1 MIKAFKN
8 TVTRDIYLNISHFID
23 HFVMLVFA
31 KAAYD
36 SSRYFAVSYDKF
48 IIYGTLGF
56 VLFGAMAPVAAI
68 LSDKYSR
75 SFMMVVFHIGVG
87 LSAVTAGL
95 SKTPLQLSV
104 ALGLLGLFA
113 SIYHP
118 VGIAM
123 LIEKNKK
130 IGFRLGVNGVF
141 GNMGV
146 ATAPLITGLILV
158 LANWRYCFIIPGV
171 ACLFYGFVFLKSL
184 QLNHEPTNREKK
196 QSSNTFAPN
205 WLRVLIAL
213 SIATLS
219 GGFIFG
225 AATFFIPRYFEVSM
239 TNLSSSVAL
248 TGMLASIVY
257 ATASFSQIGVGW
269 LIDRYSPKL
278 ILLLMGLGQV
288 VFIFLASQYTDM
300 NLLIV
305 SIFAMAF
312 VFGQIPIT
320 DTIISRYVPDIWR
333 SRILSIKFLLNL
345 SVGALVLPI
354 SSFLLQYG
362 YKLSD
367 LFLFMSSLA
376 ILVSVSAMILPSQ
389 APSDRLDQRV
399 N

>member
-146 ATAPLITGLILV
+146 ATAPLITGLIL
-158 LANWRYCFIIPGV
+158 G
-171 ACLFYGFVFLKSL
+171 
-184 QLNHEPTNREKK
+184 
-196 QSSNTFAPN
+196 
-205 WLRVLIAL
+205 
-213 SIATLS
+213 
-219 GGFIFG
+219 
-225 AATFFIPRYFEVSM
+225 
-239 TNLSSSVAL
+239 
-248 TGMLASIVY
+248 
-257 ATASFSQIGVGW
+257 
-269 LIDRYSPKL
+269 
-278 ILLLMGLGQV
+278 
-288 VFIFLASQYTDM
+288 
-300 NLLIV
+300 
-305 SIFAMAF
+305 
-312 VFGQIPIT
+312 
-320 DTIISRYVPDIWR
+320 IS
-333 SRILSIKFLLNL
+333 
-345 SVGALVLPI
+345 
-354 SSFLLQYG
+354 
-362 YKLSD
+362 
-367 LFLFMSSLA
+367 
-376 ILVSVSAMILPSQ
+376 
-389 APSDRLDQRV
+389 
-399 N
+399 